1 MKKENKMKLLKSKI
15 GYLLVGIYLVLSAI
29 SIYYSRV
36 CIVGICDVGYL
47 LLPAIP
53 WIALLSDGRFNSTFI
68 GISAYVISIIINF
81 IIFYLIGYFISYLI
95 KKNQKINK
103 SKKRK

>member
-1 MKKENKMKLLKSKI
+1 MKNKLLKSKI

-47 LLPAIP
+47 ILPSIP
-53 WIALLSDGRFNSTFI
+53 WIGLIGDGSFNLILYILSIFINLL
-68 GISAYVISIIINF
+68 
-81 IIFYLIGYFISYLI
+81 IFYFIGYFISYLI
-95 KKNQKINK
+95 L
-103 SKKRK
+103 SKY